1 MFWPILGAASIAA
14 GLFQLGALSVQVVVL
29 KALLAVAL
37 AAALLLGLLLTWR
50 WYKDSRNAHH
60 S

>member
-14 GLFQLGALSVQVVVL
+14 GLLQLGALSVQVVVL
-29 KALLAVAL
+29 KAMLAVIL

-50 WYKDSRNAHH
+50 WYKDSRNAHL